1 MKVWIRNL
9 VLIVAVVSA
18 SGLHAR
24 GTDTVSTIGRGICTL
39 SDGVYS
45 TCGAYTLVGDPGL
58 SDYTLKFKARSPQG
72 CGQVQI
78 WAGVRTANRFDRYV
92 VGIKGGL
99 QDDLYLMRTGYMG
112 MDEFMGVR
120 PLGFHPVPGEWYDVK
135 VEVCGDRIRVFLNGE
150 DIPRMDIT
158 DKHASLAPCGAAAI
172 GGGWLPAEY
181 KDVSVTPLD
190 SNALSKVAVAE
201 KSFLSSAADKEKLRT
216 VQREAYAPVK
226 VTTLRPGRNEINLD
240 GNWLFMPGY
249 QISDA
254 CTAASPS
261 VSDGNWHV
269 MNVPDFWN
277 PIRIWLH
284 GETMS
289 SPTGPQAKGVSDT
302 YYQRETERCENY
314 TFDYRKT
321 SYAWY
326 RQWVELPH
334 DIKGRKMVL
343 AFDAVSKSADV
354 YVNGHLVGTHLG
366 MFSDFEMDVTPFMKP
381 GKNLITVGVAR
392 NLNGEAGSG
401 NAAMENYYA
410 SVRKEAED
418 NKNDVTANAKQISDV
433 PHGFYQDHP
442 AGIWQP
448 VKLVVTNPVKIED
461 VIIHPSL
468 TGADF
473 DVNVSGNIGKG
484 YRVELTVTD
493 VADGSKLYDGIL
505 GTTQGTNLKS
515 GISELTPKLWSP
527 EHPNLYDFKFALLDK
542 KGRELDS
549 KTITSGFRTFES
561 RDGFLWLN
569 GRKYWLKGGNHIP
582 FALCPNDSALAKK
595 FMAIMREGNINSTRT
610 HTTPW
615 NELWVSEADRSG
627 IAISFEGT
635 WPWLMIHSTPI
646 PEQADLDLWRE
657 EWLQVMKKY
666 RNHPSVVFWTVNNEM
681 KFYDLDADDERA
693 KQKFSIVSDVVKL
706 MREVDPTRPVCFDSN
721 YLHKKATKRFGKDF
735 VSTMDDGDIDDQH
748 AYYNWYDFSLFRFF
762 NGEFQRDFKSEGRP
776 LISQEMS
783 TGYPNNETGHPT
795 RSYQL
800 IHQNPFT
807 LIGYD
812 AYDWSDPNI
821 FLKVQGF
828 ITGELAEALRRSNPE
843 ASGIMHFAYMTWL
856 RQCYDAEN
864 IAPYPAWYAMQRA
877 MQPVLVS
884 AELWGR
890 HFYAGSKISPR
901 IYVVNDD
908 VDGKNLHNLTLR
920 WSIEDRDGKT
930 MAAGSESMKDVPYYD
945 RTYIAPTIKI
955 PDDLPESRMDG
966 CLHLVLTDGSG
977 SAISENR
984 YEITIASPE
993 WIGEYAT
1000 DGVKVI
1006 DGVKDFKPEYAQEL
1020 RAYHDEG
1027 GKMLLLNCP
1036 ELAKA
1041 VFPEYIT
1048 GWQVPTEGDIVVMER
1063 PEADV
1068 FDGLDVLD
1076 LRYFNN
1082 NKREIPT
1089 ACHSI
1094 LHVKRNEH
1102 IEELASQ
1109 MKIHAYLDDKNLEDR
1124 VQRIEA
1130 MRGLTLMAVDGH
1142 TFVSTMATDKASTDP
1157 VAGKLLANL
1166 VNKLNRR

>member
-1 MKVWIRNL
+1 MKNTSYFFIPFKYEKYERFKDLTRMLDESDSWDL
-9 VLIVAVVSA
+9 VHDEIIYMMKYVA
-18 SGLHAR
+18 
-24 GTDTVSTIGRGICTL
+24 
-39 SDGVYS
+39 
-45 TCGAYTLVGDPGL
+45 
-58 SDYTLKFKARSPQG
+58 
-72 CGQVQI
+72 
-78 WAGVRTANRFDRYV
+78 
-92 VGIKGGL
+92 
-99 QDDLYLMRTGYMG
+99 
-112 MDEFMGVR
+112 
-120 PLGFHPVPGEWYDVK
+120 
-135 VEVCGDRIRVFLNGE
+135 
-150 DIPRMDIT
+150 
-158 DKHASLAPCGAAAI
+158 DK
-172 GGGWLPAEY
+172 
-181 KDVSVTPLD
+181 LD
-190 SNALSKVAVAE
+190 S
-201 KSFLSSAADKEKLRT
+201 
-216 VQREAYAPVK
+216 
-226 VTTLRPGRNEINLD
+226 
-240 GNWLFMPGY
+240 
-249 QISDA
+249 
-254 CTAASPS
+254 
-261 VSDGNWHV
+261 
-269 MNVPDFWN
+269 
-277 PIRIWLH
+277 
-284 GETMS
+284 
-289 SPTGPQAKGVSDT
+289 
-302 YYQRETERCENY
+302 
-314 TFDYRKT
+314 RK
-321 SYAWY
+321 
-326 RQWVELPH
+326 
-334 DIKGRKMVL
+334 
-343 AFDAVSKSADV
+343 
-354 YVNGHLVGTHLG
+354 
-366 MFSDFEMDVTPFMKP
+366 
-381 GKNLITVGVAR
+381 
-392 NLNGEAGSG
+392 
-401 NAAMENYYA
+401 
-410 SVRKEAED
+410 
-418 NKNDVTANAKQISDV
+418 
-433 PHGFYQDHP
+433 
-442 AGIWQP
+442 
-448 VKLVVTNPVKIED
+448 
-461 VIIHPSL
+461 
-468 TGADF
+468 
-473 DVNVSGNIGKG
+473 
-484 YRVELTVTD
+484 
-493 VADGSKLYDGIL
+493 
-505 GTTQGTNLKS
+505 
-515 GISELTPKLWSP
+515 P
-527 EHPNLYDFKFALLDK
+527 EQCLCFHY
-542 KGRELDS
+542 E
-549 KTITSGFRTFES
+549 
-561 RDGFLWLN
+561 WN
-569 GRKYWLKGGNHIP
+569 GRKREDFSGLKDWFSTKKHP
-582 FALCPNDSALAKK
+582 FQGT
-595 FMAIMREGNINSTRT
+595 E
-610 HTTPW
+610 
-615 NELWVSEADRSG
+615 
-627 IAISFEGT
+627 ISFRFQLIGIQ
-635 WPWLMIHSTPI
+635 LYCFSTSVCIMVFQVQFEKNDPNYI
-646 PEQADLDLWRE
+646 ASAEYYLKKVGRE
-657 EWLQVMKKY
+657 KIFSDQ
-666 RNHPSVVFWTVNNEM
+666 NPNEITFL
-681 KFYDLDADDERA
+681 KIAE
-693 KQKFSIVSDVVKL
+693 KL